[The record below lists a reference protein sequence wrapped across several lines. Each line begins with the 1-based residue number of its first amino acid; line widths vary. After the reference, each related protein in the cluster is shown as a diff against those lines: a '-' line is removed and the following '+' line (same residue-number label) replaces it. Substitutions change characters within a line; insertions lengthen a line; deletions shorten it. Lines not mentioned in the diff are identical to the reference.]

1 MYVLYIPSLA
11 RLIRLV
17 SWMLQK
23 GSSLMS
29 IIYTIIIFCV
39 IIFVH
44 ELGHFLTAKLCGV
57 KVIEFALG
65 MGPKILKYQ
74 GKETLYTLRLFP
86 IGGFAAME
94 GEDSESESE
103 RSFSRQNVPKRLLIC
118 VAGATMNLVLGF
130 AIIGFSLIG
139 VKTFATTTVHSF
151 KEGAVSS
158 QSGLSIGD
166 KIVKVDNLS
175 VFTDRDIVYALLR
188 DGDGE
193 TDFVVKR
200 GNERVSL
207 PGVKFATTEE
217 EEGKKVLTFDFI
229 VNSEQ
234 ADVFSGF
241 SRAFRETVSLA
252 RNSWMSVGDLLT
264 GKVSF
269 TELSGPI
276 GVGQVVAQAVKIG
289 FTSVLSLA
297 AFISISIGMFN
308 LLPFPALDGGR
319 MVIYVIEAI
328 RRKPINPK
336 VEGYING
343 AGLLLLFGLMIVIT
357 AKDIFNLF

>member
-1 MYVLYIPSLA
+1 
-11 RLIRLV
+11 
-17 SWMLQK
+17 
-23 GSSLMS
+23 MS
-29 IIYTIIIFCV
+29 ILYTIIIFCV

-65 MGPKILKYQ
+65 MGPKLLKFQ

-86 IGGFAAME
+86 IGGYAAME
-94 GEDSESESE
+94 GEDAESESE
-103 RSFSRQNVPKRLLIC
+103 RSFSRQSVPKRLLIC
-118 VAGATMNLVLGF
+118 VAGATMNLLLGF
-130 AIIGFSLIG
+130 AIIGFTLIG
-139 VKTFATTTVHSF
+139 VKSYATSTVHSF
-151 KEGAVSS
+151 NENAVSS
-158 QSGLSIGD
+158 QNGLQVGD
-166 KIVKVDNLS
+166 KIVKVDNIS
-175 VFTDRDIVYALLR
+175 VFTDRDIVFALLR
-188 DGDGE
+188 DGDGA

-200 GNERVSL
+200 NGETVKL
-207 PGVKFATTEE
+207 PQVKFATTEGE
-217 EEGKKVLTFDFI
+217 DGKKSLTFDFI

-234 ADVFSGF
+234 ANFFTGF
-241 SRAFRETVSLA
+241 SRAFRETISLA
-252 RNSWMSVGDLLT
+252 RNSWMSVGDLVT
-264 GKVSF
+264 GKVSV

-276 GVGQVVAQAVKIG
+276 GVGQVVAQAAKIG
-289 FTSVLSLA
+289 LSSVLSLA

-319 MVIYVIEAI
+319 MVIYIIEAI

-343 AGLLLLFGLMIVIT
+343 AGLVLLLGLMVVVT